1 MLLGPSVTECY
12 QQEQFT
18 LTDNVWVPLDRPHP
32 AISWPGRGAV
42 SVIIHTACEENN
54 NWRELTA
61 AEIAETR
68 REPGCEFYAWFE
80 NINAPCDLLL
90 LETWATGQLYDVHW
104 LGRVRSTVY
113 RGNSGRTPTPR
124 AREEVSREFYR
135 RQEFQFHYGR
145 LQPIRAEDIPSDA
158 GAATG
163 KGAGKLYTV
172 RVAKGE
178 PGQQT
183 IEERQVRIGL
193 NNRVRAEVLSGLQ
206 EGEQVVVGD
215 AGANQGS
222 AQRRGPRMF

>member
-1 MLLGPSVTECY
+1 MIRIVHRFDNLGGLQEELPGLQRILGEAELYTTLAQGEQGYALSILCRDENTYGTVLDSLGDFPAYAAMLLGPSVTECY

-104 LGRVRSTVY
+104 LGRVRSTAY

-124 AREEVSREFYR
+124 ARGEVSREFYR

-145 LQPIRAEDIPSDA
+145 LQPVRAEDISH
-158 GAATG
+158 
-163 KGAGKLYTV
+163 
-172 RVAKGE
+172 
-178 PGQQT
+178 T
-183 IEERQVRIGL
+183 IEW
-193 NNRVRAEVLSGLQ
+193 RA
-206 EGEQVVVGD
+206 
-215 AGANQGS
+215 
-222 AQRRGPRMF
+222 